1 MKHFYFLILFL
12 TVQYSF
18 SQYGNVSTIA
28 GGGTNGH
35 DVIGGLATDADLSY
49 PTGIAIDNAGNIYFS
64 EITNS
69 IIRKIDVNGIISDI
83 IEFPEV
89 NTPHGLTVDAS
100 GTIFFIDRANDRVR
114 KLDTNGTITTVAGNG
129 TNGDSGDGGPAT
141 SAQLNTPQYVAVDAS
156 GNIYISDWQN
166 HKIKKVTT
174 DGIINTIAGTGV
186 YGFSG
191 DGGLATQAELKSPS
205 GITVD
210 TSGNI
215 YFSDRNNYR
224 VRKIDTN
231 GIITTIAGKGG
242 FQPFSGDGGLAID
255 AELYE
260 PSGITI
266 DNSGN
271 IYVVDGNNQRVRKIT
286 TDGIINTI
294 IGSGATG
301 INSGGFN
308 GDGLVGTATL
318 LNQPVD
324 VVIDNSGNV
333 IVGDYKNHRIRKLPS
348 AALSVDNFS
357 LENIKL
363 YPNPISIDEQL
374 TISSQE
380 IITAISVYNTLGQ
393 EVYQAKPNA
402 NNYVINLNKI
412 TSGIYL
418 VKLNNTENKSINY
431 RLIKK

>member
-1 MKHFYFLILFL
+1 MKHFYFLILLL
-12 TVQYSF
+12 TFQFSF

-28 GGGTNGH
+28 GGGSNGH
-35 DVIGGLATDADLSY
+35 DVVNGLATDAELSY
-49 PTGIAIDNAGNIYFS
+49 PTGIAIDNDGNIYFS

-83 IEFPEV
+83 IEFPDV
-89 NTPHGLTVDAS
+89 QTPHGLAVDAT
-100 GTIFFIDRANDRVR
+100 GNIYFIDRANDRVR
-114 KLDTNGTITTVAGNG
+114 KLDTSGNITTVAGNG
-129 TNGDSGDGGPAT
+129 TNGDSGDGGQAT
-141 SAQLNTPQYVAVDAS
+141 SAQLNSPQYIAIDAS

-174 DGIINTIAGTGV
+174 NGVINTIAGTGT

-191 DGGLATQAELKSPS
+191 DGGLATLAELKSPS
-205 GITVD
+205 GITID
-210 TSGNI
+210 ATGNI

-260 PSGITI
+260 PNGITL
-266 DNSGN
+266 DNDGN
-271 IYVVDGNNQRVRKIT
+271 IYIVDAVNQRVRKIT

-294 IGSGATG
+294 IGSGGTG
-301 INSGGFN
+301 RSAGGFN
-308 GDGLVGTATL
+308 GDGQIGTNTE
-318 LNQPVD
+318 LNQPSGIAV
-324 VVIDNSGNV
+324 DNSGNV
-333 IVGDYKNHRIRKLPS
+333 IITDYKNHRIRKLAS

-374 TISSQE
+374 TVSSQE

-402 NNYVINLNKI
+402 HNYVLNLDKI

-418 VKLNNTENKSINY
+418 VKLNSNINKSINY